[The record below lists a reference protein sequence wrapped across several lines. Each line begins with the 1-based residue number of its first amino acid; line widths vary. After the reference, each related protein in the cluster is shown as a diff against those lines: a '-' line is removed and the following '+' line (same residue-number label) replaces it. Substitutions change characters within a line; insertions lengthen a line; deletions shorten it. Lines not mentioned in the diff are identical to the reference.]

1 MTTRS
6 NRGRLFVIS
15 GPSGAGKGTLRKVL
29 FERIPQLVY
38 SVSCTTR
45 HPREGERDGID
56 YWFVTEEKFSQSRDH
71 GEFLEWAFVHDHYYG
86 TRVTDVRREIECGRD
101 VVLEIDVQGAL
112 SVRRAC
118 PDAILIFITP
128 PSVEELSDRLHGRGT
143 EESGDVSLRL
153 RNAMTE
159 MDMASRYDHIILNDD
174 VERAAGELITLVGRY
189 RNSKEVV
196 S

>member
-1 MTTRS
+1 MARR
-6 NRGRLFVIS
+6 NRGVLFVIS

-29 FERIPQLVY
+29 FDRVPGLAY

-56 YWFVTEEKFSQSRDH
+56 YWFVTEEIFDRTRDR
-71 GEFLEWAFVHDHYYG
+71 GEFLEWAFVHDHHYG
-86 TRVTDVRREIECGRD
+86 TRAEDVRRELERGRD

-112 SVRRAC
+112 SVRDAC
-118 PDAILIFITP
+118 PDAVLIFIAP
-128 PSVEELSDRLHGRGT
+128 PSVDELSDRLRERGT
-143 EESGDVSLRL
+143 ETSEDLSLRL

-159 MDMASRYDHIILNDD
+159 MEMASKYDHVILNDN
-174 VERAAGELITLVGRY
+174 VERAAEELIALVESY
-189 RNSKEVV
+189 RNPKEVQ